1 MTNKSDIPIYHITH
15 LNNFSSI
22 IATDGLK
29 SWCSLEQQE
38 INYQNIAHTTIQ
50 SQRHFYDVPCGP
62 QNTLHDYIPFYFA
75 PRSPMLYSIHR
86 GGVDGY
92 DDGQEPVIH
101 LCTTIKSVYEAKS
114 SFVFTD
120 GHAIMSNSQFYDD
133 LVNLDKIDWD
143 IMKEKYW
150 ADTPEDLD
158 RKRRRQAE
166 FFVYQFFPWELITY
180 IGVMTAN
187 IQKEVA
193 QIVRESSHQPN
204 IQVRRDW
211 YY

>member
-1 MTNKSDIPIYHITH
+1 MTNKSIYHITH
-15 LNNFSSI
+15 LKNLSSI

-29 SWCSLEQQE
+29 SSRSLEQQE
-38 INYQNIAHTTIQ
+38 INYQNIAHATIQ
-50 SQRHFYDVPCGP
+50 SRRRSFHVPCGP
-62 QNTLHDYIPFYFA
+62 KKSIHDYIPFYFS
-75 PRSPMLYSIHR
+75 PRSPMLFSIHK
-86 GGVDGY
+86 GNVDGY

-101 LCTTIKSVYEAKS
+101 LCTTIETVDQAERS

-133 LVNLDKIDWD
+133 LVDLYKIDWK
-143 IMKEKYW
+143 IMKKKYW
-150 ADTPEDLD
+150 ADTPEDPD

-166 FFVYQFFPWELITY
+166 FLVYKFFPWKLITD

-187 IQKEVA
+187 IQKEIA

-204 IQVRRDW
+204 IEVRRNW